1 MPSSSMPSVLA
12 TPAMKK
18 VAKRLLQVGL
28 PLLILAFFFY
38 QVKNNWGE
46 LTAHSFSW
54 NPWLLAVGFAGF
66 LLQELSFG
74 VIWRAVLLRLGY
86 RLSLRVSLRIYLSSE
101 FVRYIPGN
109 IWHVLTRI
117 LWVSKY
123 GVPRPV
129 ALASM
134 TIELI
139 TKLASGVLI
148 FAASLLFWHDIT
160 AIGSLAQK
168 SLILALGIGTI
179 VALFVVLYPP
189 VLNGLLNFALRVLKR
204 DRVALSVRY
213 RDVLLVTLGWCLSW
227 LVAGSGFYLLVLALW
242 PGAPLLAWPISIGIY
257 ALGWDIGFV
266 SFITPSGLG
275 FREGAISALLAL
287 SLPLPFSLAVIIAL
301 LSRFVSTIAELLCVG
316 VAYLSGGQKQV
327 QEIEQ
332 EQRGHVRHEGQEPE
346 QTRAKQEGQRE
357 MQQAGDAIDGIK
369 GAASDEEYAHAS
381 STTLEGGVAD
391 E

>member
-1 MPSSSMPSVLA
+1 MPMFTMPT
-12 TPAMKK
+12 TPTMKK
-18 VAKRLLQVGL
+18 VAKRLLQIGL
-28 PLLILAFFFY
+28 PTLILAFFFY

-46 LTAHSFSW
+46 LTAHSFQW
-54 NPWLLAVGFAGF
+54 NPWLLTLGFVGF

-74 VIWRAVLLRLGY
+74 VIWRAVLRRLGY
-86 RLSLRVSLRIYLSSE
+86 RLSLRISLRIYLSSE

-117 LWVSKY
+117 LWVNKY
-123 GVPRPV
+123 GVPRSV

-139 TKLASGVLI
+139 TKLASGVLV
-148 FAASLLFWHDIT
+148 FAASLLFWHDVT

-168 SLILALGIGTI
+168 SLILILGTGTI
-179 VALFVVLYPP
+179 AALFVILYPP

-204 DRVALSVRY
+204 EPVALSVRY

-242 PGAPLLAWPISIGIY
+242 PSAPLVAWPISVGIY

-301 LSRFVSTIAELLCVG
+301 LSRFVSTMAELLCVG
-316 VAYLSGGQKQV
+316 VAYLGGGQRQV
-327 QEIEQ
+327 QELQHEQ
-332 EQRGHVRHEGQEPE
+332 QSA
-346 QTRAKQEGQRE
+346 QTRAEQEKCE
-357 MQQAGDAIDGIK
+357 MQQTLDDDMTDG
-369 GAASDEEYAHAS
+369 EHAHAS
-381 STTLEGGVAD
+381 PVMVEGGVAD